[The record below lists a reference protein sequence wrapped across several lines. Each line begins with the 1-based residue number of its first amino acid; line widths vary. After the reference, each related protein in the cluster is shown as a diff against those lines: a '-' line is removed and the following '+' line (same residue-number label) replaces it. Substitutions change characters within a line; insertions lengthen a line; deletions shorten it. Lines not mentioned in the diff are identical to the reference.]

1 MRIAFV
7 SGNQEK
13 LPDAVIPL
21 GLLQVMASTPDH
33 HEKRLIDLCF
43 EKDPTGALRAK
54 IGPFRPDLVALGM
67 RNIQN
72 NDYSGI
78 SDNLAYYGE
87 LISLI
92 QEMTDAPVV
101 IGGSGFSVMPRELME
116 RLRPDFGIAGEG
128 ELAFPRLVEALEHGP
143 ERLPDVASLH
153 RFADGQ
159 LVSTPPASRFLD
171 MNQLPLPDRSLA
183 DPRYYD
189 GYGIDSIQT
198 KRGCP
203 LRCEYCTY
211 PLIEGRVSRVRNPA
225 AVVDEMFLILEQQPS
240 TRHLFIVDSV
250 FNLPTAHAKDVCR
263 EMIARRWE
271 VPWTCYANP
280 LGFDRELAELAKA
293 AGCAGMEIGSDSGCD
308 EVLIGLRKGFTSDQI
323 RSLHET
329 CKSAGIPDCHSF
341 ILGTRGETLEQVRRT
356 LDFIVELDPFSAI
369 LMIWIDDYEALDP
382 ELRKQRIELRSRIER
397 MLEEKKK
404 DFPQWSIPVLG
415 VNFSEAL
422 FRLLRRNGLH
432 GPLWQHIRTG
442 R

>member
-92 QEMTDAPVV
+92 QETTYAPVV

-203 LRCEYCTY
+203 LRGGD
-211 PLIEGRVSRVRNPA
+211 GRRDVPDPRA
-225 AVVDEMFLILEQQPS
+225 A
-240 TRHLFIVDSV
+240 
-250 FNLPTAHAKDVCR
+250 
-263 EMIARRWE
+263 
-271 VPWTCYANP
+271 
-280 LGFDRELAELAKA
+280 
-293 AGCAGMEIGSDSGCD
+293 
-308 EVLIGLRKGFTSDQI
+308 
-323 RSLHET
+323 
-329 CKSAGIPDCHSF
+329 
-341 ILGTRGETLEQVRRT
+341 
-356 LDFIVELDPFSAI
+356 
-369 LMIWIDDYEALDP
+369 ALDP
-382 ELRKQRIELRSRIER
+382 APLHRR
-397 MLEEKKK
+397 
-404 DFPQWSIPVLG
+404 LG
-415 VNFSEAL
+415 VQSAHGPCQGCLPRDDRPEVGGAVDL
-422 FRLLRRNGLH
+422 LRQSAGLRPGAGRAGQGSRLRRDGDRLRFRL
-432 GPLWQHIRTG
+432 
-442 R
+442 